1 MSGLIQCSS
10 DSCDMAY
17 RVILAGATGETGRLV
32 LDNLLKDDRISKVP
46 NIQRRNNDYSWL
58 TDNKLA
64 FIILIT

>member
-1 MSGLIQCSS
+1 MSPLNPLRELMSGIIQCSS

-46 NIQRRNNDYSWL
+46 ISQ
-58 TDNKLA
+58 
-64 FIILIT
+64 